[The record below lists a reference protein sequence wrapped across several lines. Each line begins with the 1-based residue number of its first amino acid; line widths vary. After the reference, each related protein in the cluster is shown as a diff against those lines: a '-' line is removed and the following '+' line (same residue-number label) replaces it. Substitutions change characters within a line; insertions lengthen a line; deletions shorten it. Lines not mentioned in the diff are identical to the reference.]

1 MTNVKGPL
9 LSVARKGSLA
19 GNVST
24 LFEILSVF
32 FQHLGHSEEKIRQ
45 WTTGGMDEIY
55 IKYRGQRNRIRT
67 RSGAPIGSLLIPGV
81 I

>member
-1 MTNVKGPL
+1 MTNVKGPPIL
-9 LSVARKGSLA
+9 LARKGSLA

-32 FQHLGHSEEKIRQ
+32 FQHLGHNEEEIRQ

-55 IKYRGQRNRIRT
+55 IKYM
-67 RSGAPIGSLLIPGV
+67 GAKETGFVLEVEPPLDAF
-81 I
+81 

>member
-19 GNVST
+19 GNVSA

-32 FQHLGHSEEKIRQ
+32 FQHLGHNEEEIRQ
-45 WTTGGMDEIY
+45 WTTGGREQIY
-55 IKYRGQRNRIRT
+55 IKYM
-67 RSGAPIGSLLIPGV
+67 GAKETGFVLEVEPPLDAF
-81 I
+81 